1 MKTIS
6 VIIPSYNS
14 SLTIGQTIKEVSSQN
29 IENIIKEIIIVDS
42 SDDLRTRAILHGI
55 RLPNVKIIE
64 SREKIIPAISRNI
77 GAKEARGDILVFI
90 DADAYPEKNW
100 VRYIIKANE
109 NGCKVGGGSVLLPN
123 SQKSNFIAIAQYFL
137 QFNEYLPYG
146 DIREMK
152 FVPSCNLFC
161 ERALFYK
168 IGGFPDYRAAEDV
181 LFGLKAN
188 EIEKVWFIPEIK
200 IYHIFRKNIISF
212 LKNQMLLGE
221 YVIIYRR
228 KNYGGLVYSN
238 LIPLLLLPGFLF
250 VKIYISPINFLLTY
264 SLVCS
269 NSILSHNN
277 ISLFT
282 VFTL

>member
-1 MKTIS
+1 
-6 VIIPSYNS
+6 
-14 SLTIGQTIKEVSSQN
+14 
-29 IENIIKEIIIVDS
+29 
-42 SDDLRTRAILHGI
+42 
-55 RLPNVKIIE
+55 
-64 SREKIIPAISRNI
+64 
-77 GAKEARGDILVFI
+77 
-90 DADAYPEKNW
+90 
-100 VRYIIKANE
+100 
-109 NGCKVGGGSVLLPN
+109 
-123 SQKSNFIAIAQYFL
+123 
-137 QFNEYLPYG
+137 
-146 DIREMK
+146 MK

-250 VKIYISPINFLLTY
+250 VKIYRVISRIVKAGWNYICSFILVLPIYFIGLLFW
-264 SLVCS
+264 
-269 NSILSHNN
+269 SIG
-277 ISLFT
+277 FGR
-282 VFTL
+282 VWRQ